1 MKTHCIQE
9 RHTLT
14 IRQTR
19 SEIRGLVID
28 AKTEGPIERGHPIVK
43 RAIATAAYT
52 VSILLI
58 LAELPGYMQR

>member
-43 RAIATAAYT
+43 RAIATAYT